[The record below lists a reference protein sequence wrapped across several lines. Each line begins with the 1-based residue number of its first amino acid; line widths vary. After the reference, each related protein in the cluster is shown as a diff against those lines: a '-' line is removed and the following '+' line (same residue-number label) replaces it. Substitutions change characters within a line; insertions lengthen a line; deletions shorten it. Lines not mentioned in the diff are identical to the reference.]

1 MKNTRKFMQ
10 SLVLS
15 LFALG
20 VSALLSAAED
30 GKDIP
35 PLPPQQFLE
44 ALRQPLRADTWG
56 EITGKLTC
64 QRKGADKLTGQMR
77 LRLTFTESSLHAQI
91 NLDDR
96 NVYGFEQLHKIG
108 EPIKCSLDL
117 PENETSPSLFDFGLQ
132 PEDLTFSFLYW
143 DFLEELPRRTHRGL
157 QCRVLRLADPKGSG
171 TATVCFSAEYGFP
184 LQVSWYRAQV
194 SKPWRELEMKGAKRF
209 SSGMWFVKEMIL
221 QGEDW
226 KTRVIFDF
234 ANLKT
239 IDGAN

>member
-1 MKNTRKFMQ
+1 MSFSRKH
-10 SLVLS
+10 LLACCLA
-15 LFALG
+15 LFTIAA
-20 VSALLSAAED
+20 SPLLHADDED
-30 GKDIP
+30 KGIS
-35 PLPPQQFLE
+35 PLPPEQFLE

-64 QRKGADKLTGQMR
+64 QRKGTANLTGQLR
-77 LRLTFTESSLHAQI
+77 LRLTFTETSLHAQI

-96 NVYGFEQLHKIG
+96 NVYGFEQVHRLG
-108 EPIKCSLDL
+108 EPITCALDL
-117 PENETSPSLFDFGLQ
+117 PEQETSPSLFDFGIQ

-143 DFLEELPRRTHRGL
+143 NFLEELPRRAHRGL
-157 QCRVLRLADPKGSG
+157 QCRVMRLADPKG
-171 TATVCFSAEYGFP
+171 TDTVTVSFSAEYGFP
-184 LQVSWYRAQV
+184 LQVSWFHLRE

-226 KTRVIFDF
+226 KTRVIFNF
-234 ANLKT
+234 ADLKT